1 MVNRASNPSTGG
13 SITMPIILLWFIF
26 AVFVGFSAMGQGR
39 SFWLWFFIATLIS
52 PLFAWLILKVISGK

>member
-1 MVNRASNPSTGG
+1 
-13 SITMPIILLWFIF
+13 MPIILLWFIF

-52 PLFAWLILKVISGK
+52 PLFAWLILKVISGKC